1 MAVQRL
7 DERRARALATRSLS
21 YPEVGGT
28 DADQLPDGYRHI
40 ERAAVIG
47 HGPDVFERAASELLA
62 WQAHA
67 GAGLLVGTSAPRAE
81 VGVDVLLAFGVGPL
95 RLSAACRVVA
105 VLDEAHR
112 QGFSYG
118 TLTGHPESGEEAFVV
133 ELLDDDGVQFAI
145 RGFSR
150 PASPLTRVAGPLG
163 RAAQDRV
170 IRRYLAALRQV

>member
-1 MAVQRL
+1 MAVQLL
-7 DERRARALATRSLS
+7 DERRARALATRTFS

-28 DADQLPDGYRHI
+28 DGDELPDGYRHI
-40 ERAAVIG
+40 EHTALVG
-47 HGPDVFERAASELLA
+47 HGPEAFERAASDLLA

-67 GAGLLVGTSAPRAE
+67 GAGLLVGASAARAE

-95 RLSAACRVVA
+95 RLSAACRVVG
-105 VLDEAHR
+105 VLDEPHR
-112 QGFSYG
+112 RGFSYG

-133 ELLDDDGVQFAI
+133 ELLDDASVQFAI